1 VRTAALALMLLAL
14 AASPGRAASC
24 SFTAGARVALIS
36 QAEDPDVFIWD
47 SRARLVNYA
56 AGRWGNTHAVLAHT
70 MLAQPGTE
78 ALVVSCS
85 PAAARPEYT
94 ATAKDVIGVKVLSG
108 PFHGRYGWVLADDAR
123 PLREHR

>member
-1 VRTAALALMLLAL
+1 MLLAL

-56 AGRWGNTHAVLAHT
+56 AGR
-70 MLAQPGTE
+70 
-78 ALVVSCS
+78 
-85 PAAARPEYT
+85 
-94 ATAKDVIGVKVLSG
+94 
-108 PFHGRYGWVLADDAR
+108 
-123 PLREHR
+123 